1 MKNNSVPTISCIVP
15 IYNCEKYLDK
25 CVESILNQTFD
36 DFEVI
41 LINDGSNDCSGEIC
55 DKFSKKDSRIK
66 VIHKLNEG
74 VSKTRNLGI
83 EKSIGKW
90 ICFIDSDDYVE
101 EFFFEK
107 MLSDV
112 KPETDLIISG
122 FSIYENNS
130 LIRAVSVK
138 NAFITDKKQFMDF
151 FVTERKKNIG
161 VLNVPFGKFYSKD
174 IIRNVRFNPEVSMG
188 EDYLFN
194 LQVYDSCKNIIICD
208 KISYCYQLN
217 PYSATKNFS
226 EQKLYN
232 QIKMIE
238 ESNDYLE
245 KNNCSRF
252 SGYIFAGN
260 VICGTLKT
268 LIFSETQYSEFK
280 KKLEIL
286 QKIKGPILFSSIFSS
301 GWVKKFIFLFF
312 FRLRLYFFLFSLKKI
327 GL

>member
-122 FSIYENNS
+122 FSIY
-130 LIRAVSVK
+130 
-138 NAFITDKKQFMDF
+138 
-151 FVTERKKNIG
+151 
-161 VLNVPFGKFYSKD
+161 
-174 IIRNVRFNPEVSMG
+174 
-188 EDYLFN
+188 
-194 LQVYDSCKNIIICD
+194 
-208 KISYCYQLN
+208 
-217 PYSATKNFS
+217 
-226 EQKLYN
+226 
-232 QIKMIE
+232 
-238 ESNDYLE
+238 
-245 KNNCSRF
+245 KNN
-252 SGYIFAGN
+252 
-260 VICGTLKT
+260 
-268 LIFSETQYSEFK
+268 
-280 KKLEIL
+280 
-286 QKIKGPILFSSIFSS
+286 
-301 GWVKKFIFLFF
+301 
-312 FRLRLYFFLFSLKKI
+312 
-327 GL
+327 